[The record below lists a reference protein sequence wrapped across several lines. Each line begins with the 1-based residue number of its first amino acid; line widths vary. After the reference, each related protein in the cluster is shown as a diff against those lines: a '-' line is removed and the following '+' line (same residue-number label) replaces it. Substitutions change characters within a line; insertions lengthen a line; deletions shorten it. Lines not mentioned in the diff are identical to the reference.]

1 MPPITAA
8 GRKAI
13 SRLRVKATSL
23 GTPVSVPRI
32 SCSSRARNTHITAR
46 MEPSWITTSN
56 TLPWLD
62 SKLIQSPIRM
72 RWPVLDTGM
81 NSVSPST
88 MPRKKAL
95 IRYRVFSVT
104 VWAGPGLV
112 VGQGRFIGPRLLGFF
127 STRTRA
133 MRRPSI
139 SSTSKRK

>member
-32 SCSSRARNTHITAR
+32 SCSSSARNTHITAG

-62 SKLIQSPIRM
+62 SKLIQSPIGM

-104 VWAGPGLV
+104 VWAGRG
-112 VGQGRFIGPRLLGFF
+112 
-127 STRTRA
+127 
-133 MRRPSI
+133 
-139 SSTSKRK
+139 